1 MKNTVLALA
10 LLAVAAPWSHAN
22 ITVPGANGTDGALN
36 ITANTEIDL
45 AQAVAAQWDANNSA
59 NVGKGVYDA
68 AQWAVVFKYTSV
80 NIAAGAT
87 VTFKNHP
94 THAPVVWLVSGDVTI
109 AGTVSLDGQS
119 GQAFPNHAEPGPGGF
134 RGGMEYDASVG
145 MGSGFGPGGGQ
156 RGNWGMAASYGT
168 QGTINNNGWSLPI
181 PATYGNPSLIP
192 LVGGSGGGAHDGRGE
207 RMGGGAGGGAMLIA
221 ATGTVTITG
230 EVRANGGYG
239 RTAGGAGGGIRIVAT
254 TLAGTGQLNA
264 KGNTYSGWNVG
275 GLGRIRLER
284 VANTNTIATVPSP
297 SIVPLA
303 DSTAALLWPPA
314 TAPKVEIVSIGGAA
328 VPTDPKASFGT
339 YGADVSI
346 AQATTTPVVVRTTN
360 VELASQVFVRATP
373 RTGANYTE
381 VAATGA
387 LISST
392 PLVVEWTAT
401 LPVSTGYSAVQV
413 RVVRP

>member
-10 LLAVAAPWSHAN
+10 LLAAAAPWSHAA
-22 ITVPGANGTDGALN
+22 ISVPGANGTEGALN

-45 AQAVAAQWDANNSA
+45 SQAVPAQWDANNSA
-59 NVGKGVYDA
+59 NLGKGVYDA
-68 AQWAVVFKYTSV
+68 TQWAVVFKYTSV

-109 AGTVSLDGQS
+109 AGAVSLDGQN
-119 GQAFPNHAEPGPGGF
+119 GQPFPAHAEPGPGGF
-134 RGGMEYDASVG
+134 RGGMEFDSSVG
-145 MGSGFGPGGGQ
+145 NGSGFGPGGGQ
-156 RGNWGMAASYGT
+156 RGNWSAAGSYGT
-168 QGTINNNGWSLPI
+168 LGGMRNNGAQA
-181 PATYGNPSLIP
+181 PAYGNPSLIP
-192 LVGGSGGGAHDGRGE
+192 LLGGSGGGAHDNRGE
-207 RMGGGAGGGAMLIA
+207 RMGGGAGGGALLIA
-221 ATGTVTITG
+221 ATGTVTING
-230 EVRANGGYG
+230 EIRANGGYG

-254 TLAGTGQLNA
+254 TLAGNGQLSA
-264 KGNTYSGWNVG
+264 KGNTYSDWNVG

-284 VANTNTIATVPSP
+284 VTNANTIATVPSP
-297 SIVPLA
+297 SVVPLT
-303 DSTAALLWPPA
+303 DGTAALLWPPA

-328 VPTDPKASFGT
+328 VPADPKASFGT

-360 VELASQVFVRATP
+360 VEVASQVFVRATP
-373 RTGANYTE
+373 RTGASATE
-381 VAATGA
+381 IAATGT

-392 PLVVEWTAT
+392 PLIVEWTAN
-401 LPVSTGYSAVQV
+401 LPVVTGYSAVQV